1 MGSTKSR
8 VQNKPSEGR
17 KDAKR
22 EREETERVQEE
33 ERQGERQRKREAA
46 PTLWPRLCALA
57 LRPSSNHQPPLPNS
71 SISFS
76 LSLARSATLERSPP
90 SSLRLLSPSW
100 DDVSPLL
107 RRSILLSLGARHG
120 SSERQPSAIRIK
132 PREAPRRGERER
144 VENHRRCS
152 RRRNFSNPV
161 SDRDTPSP
169 LLPRFYLIRTRLC
182 PQQLL
187 ETMLSKMLPSF
198 HSSSR

>member
-1 MGSTKSR
+1 M
-8 VQNKPSEGR
+8 
-17 KDAKR
+17 
-22 EREETERVQEE
+22 
-33 ERQGERQRKREAA
+33 
-46 PTLWPRLCALA
+46 CALA

-161 SDRDTPSP
+161 SDRDTPPPPPTFLSDP
-169 LLPRFYLIRTRLC
+169 HATLPATTTGNNVIEDASFLPFFVEIGGEREGGEFGKSVVSVRCAFRFARDARRRV
-182 PQQLL
+182 
-187 ETMLSKMLPSF
+187 
-198 HSSSR
+198 SRNGGA